1 MRDWSTIPFGSIS
14 LASAL
19 PAALIGLAV
28 GMLVASLT
36 AASLIRRHVR
46 RIRQTEQRLRTAER
60 MAEIGKLTGGL
71 AHEIKNPLSTVGLN
85 AQLLAEGINELPIP
99 PEDRARLTRRVD
111 SLRREVDR
119 LKGILTDFLEFAGE
133 MRLEARPSDLN
144 ALVEEL
150 ADFYLPQAERAG
162 VKLRT
167 DLAQGSMMA
176 MLDVPHV
183 KQAVLNLMLNA
194 VQAIERRGADSTSRP
209 REIILKT
216 IAPSR
221 TDDGMVHLHVI
232 DTGPGIDPATL
243 ERIFDPYFTTRSG
256 GTGLGLPM
264 TRRIIESLDGRV
276 EVVSEPGKGSDFV
289 IALPKA

>member
-1 MRDWSTIPFGSIS
+1 MRDWSIIPLGSMP
-14 LASAL
+14 LANAL

-28 GMLVASLT
+28 GMFIASMT
-36 AASLIRRHVR
+36 AATLIRRHVR
-46 RIRQTEQRLRTAER
+46 RIRQTEQRLRAAER

-99 PEDRARLTRRVD
+99 PEDRSRLTRRVD
-111 SLRREVDR
+111 SLRREVER

-133 MRLEARPSDLN
+133 MRLEPKPADLN

-167 DLAQGSMMA
+167 DLAPGSLMA
-176 MLDVPHV
+176 MLDGPHV
-183 KQAVLNLMLNA
+183 KQAVLNLMLNG
-194 VQAIERRGADSTSRP
+194 VQAIERMGPSDGRP

-221 TDDGMVHLHVI
+221 TGDGMVHLHVI
-232 DTGPGIDPATL
+232 DTGPGIDQATL
-243 ERIFDPYFTTRSG
+243 ARIFDPYFTTRSG

-264 TRRIIESLDGRV
+264 TRRIVESLGGRV
-276 EVVSEPGKGSDFV
+276 EVVSEPGKGSDFT